1 MGEPLHPNA
10 LLASAFAALLET
22 SQAALYAFVRHLTGS
37 GEDAHDIVQEVYVDA
52 WRAAQR
58 GNPPFGRQ
66 SETAADAGAI
76 RRWLFHAAYCDA
88 ISFVRHRQALPWQS
102 LDDTEEGTVL
112 APIGRAGASVPFE
125 DQFVEGEVLRVA
137 LAQLQPDDAACLLL
151 NLVQGFSTAEIA
163 EILGIAPSAARKR
176 LSRAM
181 ERLRVAY
188 FAQEVIPPTAP
199 GSVRKRADR

>member
-1 MGEPLHPNA
+1 MGEPPHPDA
-10 LLASAFAALLET
+10 LLASAFADLLQT

-37 GEDAHDIVQEVYVDA
+37 GEDARDIVQDVYVDA

-58 GNPPFGRQ
+58 GSPPFGRQ
-66 SETAADAGAI
+66 TETEADAGAI

-88 ISFVRHRQALPWQS
+88 ISLVRHQRLIIWQS
-102 LDDTEEGTVL
+102 LDEPDEATVL
-112 APIGRAGASVPFE
+112 EPVGRSGAAVPFE
-125 DQFVEGEVLRVA
+125 DQIVEGEVLRAA
-137 LAQLQPDDAACLLL
+137 LTQLKPDDAACVLLDI
-151 NLVQGFSTAEIA
+151 VQGFSTAEIA

-188 FAQEVIPPTAP
+188 FTQDAIPQAAP
-199 GSVRKRADR
+199 AYVRERADR